1 MSQNDL
7 VINNQSFPATRADIN
22 SALQALG
29 SLNSGATAP
38 STTYANML
46 WYDTATNY
54 LKMRSEAND
63 AWITVGLLDQSAN
76 TFSPSGVLELTQGQ
90 AENDTSTVFGQ
101 VSGQRLAQAVAAN
114 ATAGGLTRVS
124 LFTASGTFNAPA
136 DAAAA
141 IVFYTG
147 GGGGGGKVSTNDSTN
162 SAGNGGSA
170 GFGFKFI
177 DLTPSSA
184 NTIVIGAGGA
194 GVTANSGNGTSGG
207 STTCFG
213 LTATGGGFGFASGGV
228 GADGTAS
235 SSFAP
240 VRNDLAATYGLVDAP
255 DANKTVILR
264 MQSQGPTTSAAAV
277 AYVEAGAFQA
287 GFRGTAG
294 KLRLTNDGAV
304 SSDVDS
310 TGGVGGF
317 VAIWY

>member
-76 TFSPSGVLELTQGQ
+76 TFSPAGVSELTQGQ
-90 AENDTSTVFGQ
+90 VEDDTSTVFGQ

-114 ATAGGLTRVS
+114 ASAGGLTRYS

-147 GGGGGGKVSTNDSTN
+147 GGGGGGKTNTNDSTN
-162 SAGNGGSA
+162 SASDGGSA

-194 GVTANSGNGTSGG
+194 GVTANSGDGTAGG

-213 LTATGGGFGFASGGV
+213 LTATGGGRGRSYVTAV
-228 GADGTAS
+228 ADGTAS

-255 DANKTVILR
+255 DANKTVILQ
-264 MQSQGPTTSAAAV
+264 MESQGATTSAAAV
-277 AYVEAGAFQA
+277 AYVESGAFQA

-294 KLRLTNDGAV
+294 RRRTNSDGTAI
-304 SSDVDS
+304 SDVDAF
-310 TGGVGGF
+310 GGVGGF
-317 VAIWY
+317 VAVWY

>member
-90 AENDTSTVFGQ
+90 AEDDTSTVFGQ

-114 ATAGGLTRVS
+114 ASTGGFARYSV
-124 LFTASGTFNAPA
+124 FTASGTFNVPA
-136 DAAAA
+136 DASSAW
-141 IVFYTG
+141 VLYTG
-147 GGGGGGKVSTNDSTN
+147 GGGGGAKISSNDATAIPTS
-162 SAGNGGSA
+162 GGSA
-170 GFGFKFI
+170 GFGFKVI
-177 DLTPSSA
+177 DLTPSA
-184 NTIVIGAGGA
+184 TETITIGAGGNGSGA
-194 GVTANSGNGTSGG
+194 SFANGVSGG
-207 STTCFG
+207 DTICFG
-213 LTATGGGFGFASGGV
+213 LTATGGERGTTSAAAA
-228 GADGTAS
+228 ADGTAS
-235 SSFAP
+235 STFATSRTDLGTTYALLDAP
-240 VRNDLAATYGLVDAP
+240 VSNKEILLNLAAGGS
-255 DANKTVILR
+255 N
-264 MQSQGPTTSAAAV
+264 SSATAV
-277 AYVEAGAFQA
+277 AYNPASGPQGGKGGAG
-287 GFRGTAG
+287 G
-294 KLRLTNDGAV
+294 LRRLNNDGTTI
-304 SSDVDS
+304 SETDS
-310 TGGVGGF
+310 KGGVGGF

>member
-7 VINNQSFPATRADIN
+7 VIANQTFPATRADIN

-29 SLNSGATAP
+29 SLNSGPSEP
-38 STTYANML
+38 STLYANML
-46 WYDTATNY
+46 WYDTTYNI
-54 LKMRSEAND
+54 LKMRSEADD
-63 AWITVGLLDQSAN
+63 AWIDVGTLDQSLN
-76 TFSPSGVLELTQGQ
+76 TFTPSGVSELTQGQ
-90 AENDTSTVFGQ
+90 AEDDASTVFGQ

-114 ATAGGLTRVS
+114 AAVGGLNRFS

-136 DAAAA
+136 DAATA

-147 GGGGGGKVSTNDSTN
+147 GGGGGGKVTTNDSN
-162 SAGNGGSA
+162 ANAGNGGSA

-194 GVTANSGNGTSGG
+194 GVTSTQGNGTSGG

-213 LTATGGGFGFASGGV
+213 LTATGGVRGTNSD

-240 VRNDLAATYGLVDAP
+240 ARNDLAATYGLVDAP
-255 DANKTVILR
+255 DANKTVILQ
-264 MQSQGPTTSAAAV
+264 MQSQGGTTSAAAV
-277 AYVEAGAFQA
+277 AYVESGAFQA

-294 KLRLTNDGAV
+294 RRKLNSDGAV
-304 SSDVDS
+304 TSDVDAFS
-310 TGGVGGF
+310 GVGGF